1 MSVHIAMSA
10 ATTPRINHD
19 LCKVWRAVSTPITG
33 PMTTELSTNAMMS
46 MLAVDSEKVLS
57 GNQIAIRD

>member
-19 LCKVWRAVSTPITG
+19 LCKGWRAVSTPITG
-33 PMTTELSTNAMMS
+33 PMATVLRTNAMIS
-46 MLAVDSEKVLS
+46 KLAVDSERCWAETK
-57 GNQIAIRD
+57 